1 MNFIINHI
9 SKYYLEESYNGG
21 AARLVYTANK
31 AYHLF
36 KAKWI
41 AQIIKNICRII
52 YACDISYQIQIG
64 KNLKMPHQGL
74 GVVIRPD
81 VVIGS
86 NVTIYQNSTLGSKDN
101 GKVYAAPVI
110 GDHVMIG
117 AGTVIL
123 GKVQIGSN
131 VKIGA
136 NSVVLTDIPN
146 NCIVAGVPAKI
157 ISKAANEKTI

>member
-1 MNFIINHI
+1 M
-9 SKYYLEESYNGG
+9 GG

-74 GVVIRPD
+74 GVVI
-81 VVIGS
+81 GCYLS
-86 NVTIYQNSTLGSKDN
+86 IYQNSTLGSKDN

-123 GKVQIGSN
+123 GRVQIGSN

>member
-1 MNFIINHI
+1 
-9 SKYYLEESYNGG
+9 
-21 AARLVYTANK
+21 
-31 AYHLF
+31 
-36 KAKWI
+36 
-41 AQIIKNICRII
+41 
-52 YACDISYQIQIG
+52 
-64 KNLKMPHQGL
+64 MPHQGL
-74 GVVIRPD
+74 GVVIGPD

-110 GDHVMIG
+110 GDHVRIG

-123 GKVQIGSN
+123 GRVQIGSN